1 MTNLVASL
9 LLVALAAPPPAGEI
23 CQWMSGAQVD
33 NVEAHF
39 ANAKAAAASGDFG
52 HALDGFMA
60 RFDQLAG
67 EAQKACFDA
76 DQSDLKETSAFL
88 DKRVR
93 TERPVLIARRDVWA
107 LPVAT
112 SSWAAYLACRSG
124 RTASGL
130 VLLRAQWRD
139 WAAKTVRDDMAFLVL
154 ASAAPDQAAETVLDA
169 PDTVTAMVA
178 KGLFHCR
185 IGEAKAGMAWLAQA
199 HGKATGEGVA
209 KRIAALMNGWC
220 K

>member
-1 MTNLVASL
+1 MTGFVTTL
-9 LLVALAAPPPAGEI
+9 LMLAITAPPPAAEI

-39 ANAKAAAASGDFG
+39 ANAQAAVASGDFG
-52 HALDGFMA
+52 HALDGFLA
-60 RFDQLAG
+60 RCNQLSS

-76 DQSDLKETSAFL
+76 GESDLKQTAAFL

-93 TERPVLIARRDVWA
+93 GERPVLIPRRDVFA

-112 SSWAAYLACRSG
+112 SSWAAYLACRAG

-139 WAAKTVRDDMAFLVL
+139 WAAETVRDDMAFLVL
-154 ASAAPDQAAETVLDA
+154 ASASPDQAAGTVLDA
-169 PDTVTAMVA
+169 PDTVNAMVA

-185 IGEAKAGMAWLAQA
+185 LGEAKAGMAWLVQA
-199 HGKATGEGVA
+199 HGKAADEMVA
-209 KRIAALMNGWC
+209 ERISGLMNGWC